1 MDIEFVAQRVED
13 LLDLLDREL
22 VRRFDILVFA
32 QGALRHLCDD
42 RELFLTEA
50 ALLAKLSE

>member
-13 LLDLLDREL
+13 LLDFLDREL

-32 QGALRHLCDD
+32 QGALRHSCDY

-50 ALLAKLSE
+50 TFLAKLSE